1 MQQLIESEID
11 GYFVQNK
18 SLGHKQVK
26 LIKMKVLDKFK
37 QINKVNFHRDY
48 NKNNF

>member
-18 SLGHKQVK
+18 SLGNKQVK
-26 LIKMKVLDKFK
+26 LIKTKVLDKIK
-37 QINKVNFHRDY
+37 DLSKVSFYICD
-48 NKNNF
+48 KI